1 MISAD
6 MDTFIKEINKYAPLS
21 QECTDALL
29 KILRPKSIA
38 KNEYYLREGVI
49 PKTICFI
56 KKGLLSYFFTA
67 DNGDIVIK
75 RFFTEH
81 SFVSSTSALI
91 RKAPGLFN
99 IYALEDTEILEYDA
113 TAFSDLVNKFPD
125 LAMFYIRY
133 MEKNWIVDKE
143 EAEITLKYQT
153 AKQRYLKFI
162 NDNPDLIRR
171 LKQYHIASYLGV
183 TPTQLAR
190 IKKEL

>member
-1 MISAD
+1 
-6 MDTFIKEINKYAPLS
+6 MDAFIKEINKYTTLS
-21 QECTDALL
+21 KECTDDFL
-29 KILRPKSIA
+29 KILRPKNIA

-56 KKGLLSYFFTA
+56 KKGLFSYFFTA

-75 RFFTEH
+75 RFFAEN

-113 TAFSDLVNKFPD
+113 AAFSQLVEKFPD

-190 IKKEL
+190 IRKEL